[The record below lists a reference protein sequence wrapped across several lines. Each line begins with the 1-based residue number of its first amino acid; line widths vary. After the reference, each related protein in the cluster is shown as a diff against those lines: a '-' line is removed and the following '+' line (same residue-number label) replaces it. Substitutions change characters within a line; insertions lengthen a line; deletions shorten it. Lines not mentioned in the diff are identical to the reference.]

1 MTSYGE
7 RLAKAIRDTLHGSE
21 LPFLITPDVPGWKD
35 FITFTHGNGVAVHAC
50 YYVRDRRRAV
60 TTEEV
65 VDICDEI
72 SFALEDRVLYRQQS
86 IASLEPYRGPERD
99 RRQIE
104 LDKATQALAD
114 WREAAARLHSIADD
128 LTTIQGDTTC

>member
-50 YYVRDRRRAV
+50 YYVRDHRRAV

-114 WREAAARLHSIADD
+114 WREAGKSVLPIADD
-128 LTTIQGDTTC
+128 LTTIQGDTAC